1 MSESFILLVVI
12 YSLFISSYIC
22 WFKLRSVNGLTNP
35 PVENLRSKQAT
46 TEPRSWAIQYK
57 IPLMSVM
64 WPPRKAPNVTAGFT
78 WPPEMFAPI
87 ATATNSAKAWARAAA
102 TSPAGVVDPSS
113 VSLSAKKHHS
123 PISFS
128 FYWMSKKEN
137 EKHII
142 ILKVDLP
149 SRYK

>member
-113 VSLSAKKHHS
+113 VSLSAKSTIHQLVSHF
-123 PISFS
+123 IG
-128 FYWMSKKEN
+128 WARKKMRN
-137 EKHII
+137 
-142 ILKVDLP
+142 IL
-149 SRYK
+149 